1 MTSRSLSLTA
11 LSCAFATV
19 STGCANSASSLSGDL
34 ETRLETRLS
43 ALAAGDTV
51 ARLKTGSAPRWS
63 TPLDPQSAY
72 QRQQRRPETLP
83 PQLSEPKRALP
94 SAASKPVSPES
105 AASKSA
111 ASKSTSPQRSAAEQN
126 AQQQRLW
133 EQGAKAGYAAS
144 LSEQSAITETEWN
157 QVINSWKAA
166 IATLNKITPNH
177 PQYDDARTKIA
188 IYQTGLNRAE
198 QQYVAVVQSRYAAFD
213 VSQGNGTRGTAEAD
227 GQKVRAWIEAGNFAP
242 VEQLLTRSIKAR
254 RFIRNGLDYADAVLV
269 SAVSQKDVVLTPQLL
284 DRLNQWI
291 EQSPRSS
298 MAYAVRSYFTQSY
311 LWKDMALEI
320 GQRPEECPPTEAD
333 LENLEESLADAGI
346 ALSLDAKN
354 PLALTSKLRL
364 GKMGALAP
372 SGKNG
377 AAVEAVFQA
386 LIAVEPHSF
395 QAHLEKASYLWSQD
409 KSGQAALSFLR
420 QAAAKAPA
428 NSALPMLVPMMH
440 INIANNRADYRQYLN
455 QPQIWKEIQTG
466 SERVVAQLPEAVPY
480 SSLFA
485 ELASTTGRGALA
497 RRYQQIATNRAVN
510 YPGDRHWPKMMA
522 SR

>member
-1 MTSRSLSLTA
+1 LTA
-11 LSCAFATV
+11 LSCALATV
-19 STGCANSASSLSGDL
+19 STGCANSASNLAGDL
-34 ETRLETRLS
+34 EARLETRLS
-43 ALAAGDTV
+43 SLTAGDTV
-51 ARLKTGSAPRWS
+51 ARLKTGSAPDRS
-63 TPLDPQSAY
+63 ASLDPQSAY
-72 QRQQRRPETLP
+72 QMQQRRPETLP
-83 PQLSEPKRALP
+83 PQLSEPKRASRS
-94 SAASKPVSPES
+94 SASES
-105 AASKSA
+105 ASPRSASPKSA
-111 ASKSTSPQRSAAEQN
+111 VPKSASPQRSSAEQN

-144 LSEQSAITETEWN
+144 LSEQSAITDTEWN
-157 QVINSWKAA
+157 QVINDWKGA
-166 IATLNKITPNH
+166 IATLAKITPNH

-188 IYQTGLNRAE
+188 IYQTGLQRAE
-198 QQYVAVVQSRYAAFD
+198 HQYVAVVQSRYAAFD
-213 VSQGNGTRGTAEAD
+213 VSQGSGTRGTAEAD
-227 GQKVRAWIEAGNFAP
+227 GQQVRAWIEAGNFAP
-242 VEQLLTRSIKAR
+242 VEQLLTQSIKAH
-254 RFIRNGLDYADAVLV
+254 RFTRNGLDYADAVLV
-269 SAVSQKDVVLTPQLL
+269 SAVSQKDVVLTAQLL
-284 DRLNQWI
+284 DRLNQWVA
-291 EQSPRSS
+291 QSPRSS

-320 GQRPEECPPTEAD
+320 GQRLKECPPTEAD
-333 LENLEESLADAGI
+333 LESLGASLSDAGM

-372 SGKNG
+372 NGKNG

-409 KSGQAALSFLR
+409 KSGQVALNFLR

-440 INIANNRADYRQYLN
+440 INIANDRADYRHYLN

-466 SERVVAQLPEAVPY
+466 SERVIAQLPEAVPY
-480 SSLFA
+480 SALFA
-485 ELASTTGRGALA
+485 DLASTTGRGALA

-522 SR
+522 SKSSG